1 MLANEPCRHAPG
13 ATIDALVAVWQWM
26 VAPPPNGRITTMA
39 TMSLR
44 LDDDQARALSA
55 VAMADETSVSEV
67 IREAIADRIEK
78 VRNDKD
84 FQTRLERAVE
94 RNREALELLAK

>member
-1 MLANEPCRHAPG
+1 MDKQRH
-13 ATIDALVAVWQWM
+13 
-26 VAPPPNGRITTMA
+26 PNGRNEQMT

-55 VAMADETSVSEV
+55 LAMADETSVSEV

-78 VRNDKD
+78 RRADKD
-84 FQTRLERAVE
+84 FQARLKRAVE

>member
-1 MLANEPCRHAPG
+1 M
-13 ATIDALVAVWQWM
+13 T
-26 VAPPPNGRITTMA
+26 

-55 VAMADETSVSEV
+55 LAMADETSVSEV

-78 VRNDKD
+78 RRADKD
-84 FQTRLERAVE
+84 FQARLKRAVE

>member
-1 MLANEPCRHAPG
+1 
-13 ATIDALVAVWQWM
+13 
-26 VAPPPNGRITTMA
+26 MA

>member
-1 MLANEPCRHAPG
+1 
-13 ATIDALVAVWQWM
+13 
-26 VAPPPNGRITTMA
+26 MA

-55 VAMADETSVSEV
+55 VAMTEETSVSEV

-78 VRNDKD
+78 VRQDKD
-84 FQTRLERAVE
+84 FQKRLERAVE
-94 RNREALELLAK
+94 RNREALDLLAK